1 MKNLVNSAFLS
12 VSLLFLAVM
21 GALTSFAQEG
31 GAGGATQTS
40 TTHVEKTTEAAPAMW
55 YNAPWVW
62 VAGGAV
68 FLIII
73 IALVRG
79 NSSSKTTTSE
89 TTVIKD

>member
-1 MKNLVNSAFLS
+1 MKNLVNSAFLK
-12 VSLLFLAVM
+12 VSLLFLAVT
-21 GALTSFAQEG
+21 GALTSFAQDN
-31 GAGGATQTS
+31 APGGATQTS
-40 TTHVEKTTEAAPAMW
+40 THVEKTTETTPAMW
-55 YNAPWVW
+55 YTAPWVW

-89 TTVIKD
+89 TTVVKD